1 MRFAPAGAKTYAA
14 SSSLPALRNLR
25 ELCATFTTFA
35 VKAFQPEAKIDPR
48 AHHYASLNGKAS
60 KAAQTPGGVC
70 NLCDRELLIGSKMS
84 DRLEASF
91 SMADQPVPVPDP
103 NEKLVRVFD
112 TEQDSEAMV
121 VQGLLQ
127 SAGIDCQIGEAENT
141 QGILPVGGIGLLVR
155 QEDAARA
162 LQVIEEYRRS
172 PEQEESEEEEF
183 DESAEAAADGSTSE
197 DR

>member
-1 MRFAPAGAKTYAA
+1 
-14 SSSLPALRNLR
+14 
-25 ELCATFTTFA
+25 
-35 VKAFQPEAKIDPR
+35 
-48 AHHYASLNGKAS
+48 
-60 KAAQTPGGVC
+60 
-70 NLCDRELLIGSKMS
+70 MS

-141 QGILPVGGIGLLVR
+141 QRILPVGGIGLLVR

-172 PEQEESEEEEF
+172 PEQEQSEEEEF
-183 DESAEAAADGSTSE
+183 DASAEAASDGSTSE